1 MVSPK
6 DSSNQPTPKSG
17 YSPGSPS
24 GSTDPNPSSP
34 SLYSPCEAIH
44 HNSQAENDPRVQ
56 QKSDISV
63 ANYDRPPKMVEQS
76 KKSRWWLAPAGFV
89 VAVAVGFAGA
99 QFRDVLVEDS
109 TPLAATDT
117 DTLTTQVVSTT
128 IEPTTTL
135 APTTTVAET
144 TTTLPNYEGRS
155 WDC

>member
-1 MVSPK
+1 
-6 DSSNQPTPKSG
+6 
-17 YSPGSPS
+17 
-24 GSTDPNPSSP
+24 
-34 SLYSPCEAIH
+34 
-44 HNSQAENDPRVQ
+44 
-56 QKSDISV
+56 
-63 ANYDRPPKMVEQS
+63 MVEQS

-117 DTLTTQVVSTT
+117 VPLTTQVVSTT

-144 TTTLPNYEGRS
+144 TTTLPNYEREELGLLKEGPEGRLVS
-155 WDC
+155 TYQALLSALCSQWRTSKLPPKWRAK